1 MRQEI
6 TLNWPC
12 MEKRYTKELD
22 VLIIEDDHYYNNLLA
37 KRLNNLSQDPR
48 ISAHYQIRVRQVFDP
63 DQYLDQADPTL
74 EKERQ
79 TIAFIDYFLGRGDT
93 GVDLSEKL
101 LALND
106 QVKIVIM
113 SQSEEMINKLRNA
126 KPRNNMYTSLV
137 KYEHTPDICCII
149 VENYLKNL

>member
-1 MRQEI
+1 
-6 TLNWPC
+6 
-12 MEKRYTKELD
+12 MEKQITKELE
-22 VLIIEDDHYYNNLLA
+22 VLIIEDDLYFNNLLA
-37 KRLNNLSQDPR
+37 KRLNNLNQDPR
-48 ISAHYQIRVRQVFDP
+48 INLHYQVRVRQVFDA
-63 DQYLDQADPTL
+63 DQYIDQADPSM
-74 EKERQ
+74 EKDRQ
-79 TIAFIDYFLGRGDT
+79 TIAFIDYFLGQGAT
-93 GVDLSEKL
+93 GVELSEKL

-126 KPRNNMYTSLV
+126 KPRNNMYTSIV